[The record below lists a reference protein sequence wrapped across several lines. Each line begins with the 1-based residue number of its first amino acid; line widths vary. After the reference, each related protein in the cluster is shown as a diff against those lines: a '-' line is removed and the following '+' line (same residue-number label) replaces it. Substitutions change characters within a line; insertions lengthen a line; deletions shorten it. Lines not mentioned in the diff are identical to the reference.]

1 MLGLGEKENE
11 VFETLEDLRNNNVD
25 IVTLGQYLQPSKKH
39 LPVKEFITPDQFEVY
54 EKFGKKLGFRHVESG
69 PLVRSS
75 YKAVARV
82 ASQEAGGQ
90 FHLSLNGEDI
100 TTTQTINST
109 GGWTSFQNHPDIN
122 DIVLTEG
129 EHNLKIHFDSDI
141 PMNITSV
148 YFVRTGDASTV
159 DFEAINGNTASDEK
173 SIELSFNQTVLS
185 SSIGESLADF
195 TVNVNG
201 NEKELHIK
209 NFIQSIKTHISS
221 ISKKDYTKLL
231 KINSPD
237 YVFIFMPHEY
247 AFITAQKY
255 DNTLAAFSQ
264 QKQIVIVGPSTL
276 IMCMKLVE
284 SIWKLEKQNKNSK
297 EIAEIA
303 GGMFDQI
310 AKSINLLD
318 KTEQSIQKS
327 LDSINQSKNFI
338 KDGRGSLFN
347 KANKMR
353 NLGANTKINVDN
365 IE

>member
-1 MLGLGEKENE
+1 MNSEYIIIILLIVITCLLFWVILNSKKKIDTPNNLEIERINQNIESLLNK
-11 VFETLEDLRNNNVD
+11 TLEQSGYVNSKIDEIGDLTKKMTNAMTSNIHDMGQMGEVILENILQDCGMTKDRDYKTQFTDKNEEGVQFRPDVVVFLPEKRNIIID
-25 IVTLGQYLQPSKKH
+25 SK
-39 LPVKEFITPDQFEVY
+39 V
-54 EKFGKKLGFRHVESG
+54 
-69 PLVRSS
+69 PLKDW
-75 YKAVARV
+75 Y
-82 ASQEAGGQ
+82 
-90 FHLSLNGEDI
+90 N
-100 TTTQTINST
+100 
-109 GGWTSFQNHPDIN
+109 FQN
-122 DIVLTEG
+122 TE
-129 EHNLKIHFDSDI
+129 
-141 PMNITSV
+141 
-148 YFVRTGDASTV
+148 
-159 DFEAINGNTASDEK
+159 
-173 SIELSFNQTVLS
+173 
-185 SSIGESLADF
+185 
-195 TVNVNG
+195 NG

-353 NLGANTKINVDN
+353 NLGANTKINVDK